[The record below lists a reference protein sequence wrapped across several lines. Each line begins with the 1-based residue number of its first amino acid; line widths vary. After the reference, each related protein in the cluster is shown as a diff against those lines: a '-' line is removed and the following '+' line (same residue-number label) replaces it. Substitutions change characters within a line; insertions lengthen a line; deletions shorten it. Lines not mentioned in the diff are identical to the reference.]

1 MEAAGDMSMPS
12 DTPATRFAMANPF
25 VTSSPERSFGPLLN
39 PIMQPGPKK
48 MGVIDKVSHELRP

>member
-1 MEAAGDMSMPS
+1 MSMPS